1 MSMISPCRFVL
12 LSGLTALWATAQVVP
27 VLESSENFTYAAGSI
42 VGRAG
47 GSGWSGAW
55 FNPYIQQPLS
65 VNAAGQVV
73 HTGTSIIQA
82 AARSLDQ
89 RYSAETVGSV
99 FIAFDAWLGSQS
111 GGGTPTLRLLDT
123 TLPSDNVT
131 AGIGNNG
138 FSTNYAIFGANLVHV
153 GDSGVSMNALRH
165 VLFEVDYVA
174 GQSRLWV
181 GSSPWSL
188 AGRPTEMPSVSMSYA
203 PTFDRM
209 DLYVRGLV
217 SFDNLQVYSV
227 AVPEPAGVAVWLA
240 AAGLFGAVGRRRPAQ
255 RAA

>member
-1 MSMISPCRFVL
+1 MVL
-12 LSGLTALWATAQVVP
+12 FGFRAEAQIVP
-27 VLESSENFTYAAGSI
+27 VLESSENFTYASGSI

-65 VNAAGQVV
+65 VNAAGEMV

-82 AARSLDQ
+82 AARQLDQ
-89 RYSAETVGSV
+89 RYSAATVGSV
-99 FIAFDAWLGSQS
+99 YIAFDAWLGSQS

-123 TLPSDNVT
+123 TLSSSNAT

-138 FSTNYAIFGANLVHV
+138 FSTNYAIFGANLTHQ
-153 GDSGVSMNALRH
+153 GDSGVSMNALRY

-188 AGRPTEMPSVSMSYA
+188 ASRPAQAPSVSMSYA
-203 PTFDRM
+203 PTFDRV

-227 AVPEPAGVAVWLA
+227 AVPEPAGVAGWLA
-240 AAGLFGAVGRRRPAQ
+240 GAGLFVAASRRR
-255 RAA
+255 RG